1 MRRHGGAANRADRV
15 MEDLQKAKSW
25 SVDQMFGAAK
35 KRPQSAPAPVVAAA
49 PAQAAAPVSEPATSS
64 KLEWE
69 WEATTVQC
77 QMARLKVYREEDHMS
92 TIDLSVKTGY
102 LVGRQKIVCDIVV
115 DHVSMSRKHA
125 AMIHH
130 SDGRVF
136 LIDLGSMQGSWVDG
150 AQLEPNVPHELKNGT
165 SIVFGAAP
173 RRYVFMCAK
182 ITPGEIAREPGAGE
196 GKPKASL
203 VGLMG
208 NYGSDEDDDD
218 NDTEPKP
225 AASSA
230 APLTSLVSTEDDDD
244 DAEDDDEEG
253 TGFGWAAAAAEDS
266 AAETSQKK
274 RPLADSDAATAP
286 PAKRRKRVTFAMSS
300 ELVRVYEVEK
310 VACILERMG
319 ADGEFAD
326 DLVDDEQHEEVE
338 SESSQRVKLWVEGQQ
353 ISQVTAN
360 AQPNEDQKQAEQ
372 EANLFGSLASLS
384 REGEVLRAMRSNIKE
399 NVSKQRWPQL
409 ANGQALSTAPQLA
422 GADASVG
429 ELSKPAPVVGQP
441 SSEGQGGMAMEW
453 FCDLCDECISGV
465 RFECRT
471 CPEEF
476 CMCPACYATKP
487 HPHQLISNSGAC
499 HITLTKT

>member
-1 MRRHGGAANRADRV
+1 MGIYELCTMLASPRHQAQTTTLAGSR
-15 MEDLQKAKSW
+15 ES
-25 SVDQMFGAAK
+25 AAK
-35 KRPQSAPAPVVAAA
+35 EQRAAIVVHPEVLQAEIKVAASYSLPITSQTAPV
-49 PAQAAAPVSEPATSS
+49 QAEQIIQRPDEQVE
-64 KLEWE
+64 
-69 WEATTVQC
+69 
-77 QMARLKVYREEDHMS
+77 
-92 TIDLSVKTGY
+92 
-102 LVGRQKIVCDIVV
+102 
-115 DHVSMSRKHA
+115 
-125 AMIHH
+125 
-130 SDGRVF
+130 
-136 LIDLGSMQGSWVDG
+136 
-150 AQLEPNVPHELKNGT
+150 
-165 SIVFGAAP
+165 
-173 RRYVFMCAK
+173 
-182 ITPGEIAREPGAGE
+182 
-196 GKPKASL
+196 SL
-203 VGLMG
+203 
-208 NYGSDEDDDD
+208 
-218 NDTEPKP
+218 
-225 AASSA
+225 
-230 APLTSLVSTEDDDD
+230 
-244 DAEDDDEEG
+244 
-253 TGFGWAAAAAEDS
+253 
-266 AAETSQKK
+266 
-274 RPLADSDAATAP
+274 PLADSDAATAP

-399 NVSKQRWPQL
+399 DVSKQRWPQL

-441 SSEGQGGMAMEW
+441 SSEGQGAIAMEW